1 LGGYNQKEKSWWGM
15 WHVSEKSEMLRGFGG
30 KTERK
35 EKTWKT

>member
-1 LGGYNQKEKSWWGM
+1 LSKPEKQNWWGV
-15 WHVSEKSEMLRGFGG
+15 WHISEKREILRGFGG